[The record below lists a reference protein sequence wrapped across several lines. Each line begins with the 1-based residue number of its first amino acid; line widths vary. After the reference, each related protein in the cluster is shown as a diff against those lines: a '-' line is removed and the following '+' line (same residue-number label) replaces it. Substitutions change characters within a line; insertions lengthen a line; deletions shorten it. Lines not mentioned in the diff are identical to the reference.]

1 MHSKTAYSIVPSF
14 ASRIRRSPRLVPIA
28 TLVASVVAFD
38 VTAYAAGAKY
48 QLTILQSDGTTTAP
62 NTDANL
68 VNPWGLAA
76 SPTGPWWIAD
86 NHSSVSTVADSTG
99 ASVPIVVSI
108 PGAGGPGAPTGLV
121 FNSTTDF
128 SITDG
133 VTTAAATFIFA
144 SEDGTITGWNTG
156 VPAPGPSTVAE
167 IAVDNSA
174 SGAIY
179 KGLALVTSGQGSFL
193 YATDFHNARVDV
205 FDSSF
210 APVTTLPS
218 NAFTDPQL
226 PPGYAPFGIQAI
238 DGNIFVTYTKLEAG
252 SDDEKAGQGLGV
264 VDVYDASGG
273 FLSRVATRGLLNAPW
288 GVALAPPGF
297 GKYGNSLLVG
307 NFGDGSIIAFDSKNF
322 TPQGPLRGQD
332 GHVIHIDGLWG
343 IAFGNDRNNQPSTTL
358 FFAAG
363 PDDEQHGLYGR
374 LDPPSP

>member
-193 YATDFHNARVDV
+193 YATDFHNAKIDV
-205 FDSSF
+205 FDKTF
-210 APVTTLPS
+210 APVTTLGGFVDDQIPVG
-218 NAFTDPQL
+218 F
-226 PPGYAPFGIQAI
+226 APFGIAFLNNKLYVTYAKQDATATDDVAGKHLGYVDVFAT
-238 DGNIFVTYTKLEAG
+238 DGNLISRLIKKG
-252 SDDEKAGQGLGV
+252 S
-264 VDVYDASGG
+264 
-273 FLSRVATRGLLNAPW
+273 LNAPW
-288 GVALAPPGF
+288 GLAIAPATF
-297 GKYGNSLLVG
+297 GKFSNMLLVG
-307 NFGDGSIIAFDSKNF
+307 NFGDGTINGYDLDTGK
-322 TPQGPLRGQD
+322 PRGPVLNVQKKK
-332 GHVIHIDGLWG
+332 IKIDGLWA
-343 IAFGNDRNNQPSTTL
+343 ISFGNGGTAGPIDSL
-358 FFAAG
+358 FFTAG
-363 PDDEQHGLYGR
+363 PADETQGLFGSVT
-374 LDPPSP
+374 LAP